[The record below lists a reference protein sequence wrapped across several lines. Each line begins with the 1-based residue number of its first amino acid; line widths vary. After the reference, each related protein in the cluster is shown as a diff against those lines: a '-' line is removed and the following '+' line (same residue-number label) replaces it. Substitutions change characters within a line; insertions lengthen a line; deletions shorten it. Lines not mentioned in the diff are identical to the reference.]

1 MADIRKILQ
10 GAGEKVRQVANQ
22 VNNIADHFKT
32 SDELAAI
39 KKGVAEGIK
48 KAAESDELA
57 TIKKGVAEG
66 IKKAAE
72 SDELAAIKKGVAKG
86 IEAIK
91 EDAKEKTAE
100 GFESVKKGTAKGI
113 KKTAEG
119 IEAIKEDAKEKA
131 KGKTAEGFEAI
142 KNTGKGFLQPSSFAL
157 GMWIGLWL
165 PDIDLTMLPILHH
178 RSILTHSVLIPWLL
192 YIFARK
198 RIPEY
203 GIAGIYAGIAIHL
216 SADCLSSLV
225 GFGMIWTPWPFKVPL
240 GPISPIWI
248 VSNAILGVWLSLKLA
263 PANRNWIIGGMLLV
277 CVGYALFNEFAFLP
291 FVVFGLIVSLVVWL
305 CRNKVQKNPLK
316 KNQYPKIKWT
326 ELRD

>member
-1 MADIRKILQ
+1 MADFRKILQ
-10 GAGEKVRQVANQ
+10 GAGEKARQVAGK
-22 VNNIADHFKT
+22 VNNITDHFKT

-39 KKGVAEGIK
+39 KKGAAEGIK
-48 KAAESDELA
+48 K
-57 TIKKGVAEG
+57 TAEG

-72 SDELAAIKKGVAKG
+72 SDELAAIKKGAAEG
-86 IEAIK
+86 IKKAAEGTEAIREEAK
-91 EDAKEKTAE
+91 EKAKEKTAE
-100 GFESVKKGTAKGI
+100 GFET
-113 KKTAEG
+113 
-119 IEAIKEDAKEKA
+119 
-131 KGKTAEGFEAI
+131 I
-142 KNTGKGFLQPSSFAL
+142 KNTGRGLLQPSSFAL
-157 GMWIGLWL
+157 GIWIGLWL
-165 PDIDLTMLPILHH
+165 PDVDLTMLPILHH
-178 RSILTHSVLIPWLL
+178 RSILTHSILIPWLL

-203 GIAGIYAGIAIHL
+203 GIAGLYAGIAIHL

-248 VSNAILGVWLSLKLA
+248 VANAILGVRLSLKLA

-277 CVGYALFNEFAFLP
+277 CVGYALLNEFAFLP

-305 CRNKVQKNPLK
+305 CREKVQKNPLK

-326 ELRD
+326 DL